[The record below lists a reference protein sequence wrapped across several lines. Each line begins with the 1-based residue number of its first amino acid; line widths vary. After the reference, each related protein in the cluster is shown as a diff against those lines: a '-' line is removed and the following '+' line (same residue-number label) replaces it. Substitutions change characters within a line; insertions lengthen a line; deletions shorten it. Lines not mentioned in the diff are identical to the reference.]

1 MKVLTLNTHAWMEEK
16 PLEKID
22 QLIDWLAANEYSF
35 IALQEVN
42 QSMDAETVS
51 DSTFVRPTGDHP
63 DVEIK
68 ADNFALLIV
77 EGLRARGL
85 SYFWSWT
92 ANHIGYDTY
101 DEGVAILSRYPI
113 EAQSLRVSKS
123 KDYAHHYTRRLLR
136 AATWGEQENWTVVS
150 CHYSWWQDASGE
162 ELFKHEWNQTLKSV
176 EDAESS
182 PLLVMGDFNN
192 EASVSQEGYDYI
204 KETAPYLT
212 DAFIEAKEKIGDATV
227 SSAIDGW
234 DDHTDEKRIDYIF
247 TNSEKGI
254 ASYRVVFDGQNGPV
268 VSDHFGVE
276 VTLTEA

>member
-1 MKVLTLNTHAWMEEK
+1 MKVLTLNTHAWMEED
-16 PLEKID
+16 PLEKIE
-22 QLIDWLAANEYSF
+22 QLIDWIVVNEYSF
-35 IALQEVN
+35 IALQEIN
-42 QSMDAETVS
+42 QSMDALAVN
-51 DSTFVRPTGDHP
+51 DPTFVRPTGDHP

-77 EGLRARGL
+77 EGLRAKGL
-85 SYFWSWT
+85 PYFWSWT

-101 DEGVAILSRYPI
+101 DEGVAILSEYPI
-113 EAQSLRVSKS
+113 AAQSLRVSKC

-136 AATWGEQENWTVVS
+136 ATTLGEQENWTIVS
-150 CHYSWWQDASGE
+150 CHYSWWQDASGD
-162 ELFKHEWNQTLKSV
+162 ELFKHEWDQTLKSV
-176 EDAESS
+176 EDAKSS

-204 KETAPYLT
+204 KETAPYLA
-212 DAFIEAKEKIGDATV
+212 DAFTKATEKIGEATV

-234 DDHTDEKRIDYIF
+234 DDHAEEKRIDYIF
-247 TNSEKGI
+247 ADSEKEI

-276 VTLTEA
+276 AIFG